1 MKYIKTTVIGAAIAI
16 LCAIMV
22 AAPSL
27 AWEHPPEM
35 DPEHGWGHHM
45 FGEDGD
51 FFVTAAGNNPYITFH
66 VRGNSTL
73 QSVFRVKF
81 ERLIYF
87 NDTDMNGKYIHGV
100 DPITNELVL
109 STLSWAIGNL
119 TYNNGV
125 FNVTLNATAPGFFGQ
140 MKIVVHYNNGTATNI
155 SNQLKFDIIIVN
167 MNLAAYNNGDHVA
180 IKNQLLIEIDN
191 DGNGTHRFLN
201 GTGTDEDSIVVSRTT
216 NPADSDAKF
225 SWVENGKLNGTERL
239 HACNGTARDD
249 SDDMEELFVESIY
262 LAFPR
267 FVNLTYDP
275 TISVTPITA
284 ASTPPAVP
292 GFDTPIMV
300 AEIAVVSGALAFVTR
315 RAILGGRK
323 KGNLS

>member
-1 MKYIKTTVIGAAIAI
+1 MKFLKTTVIGAAIVI
-16 LCAIMV
+16 LCATMV
-22 AAPSL
+22 AAPSF
-27 AWEHPPEM
+27 AWEHPPET

-45 FGEDGD
+45 LGEDGD
-51 FFVTAAGNNPYITFH
+51 FFVTAGPTPYISFH
-66 VRGNSTL
+66 VRGNTTME
-73 QSVFRVKF
+73 SVFRVMV
-81 ERLIYF
+81 ERLIFF
-87 NDTDMNGKYIHGV
+87 NDTDMDGKYKHGV

-109 STLSWAIGNL
+109 STISWAIGNL

-125 FNVTLNATAPGFFGQ
+125 FNVTLNATAPTFFGQ
-140 MKIVVHYNNGTATNI
+140 MKIVVHYNNGTAANV

-180 IKNQLLIEIDN
+180 IKNQLFIKIDN
-191 DGNGTHRFLN
+191 DGNGTHHFLN
-201 GTGTDEDSIVVSRTT
+201 GTGTDDDSIVVSRTT
-216 NPADSDAKF
+216 NQADGDAKF

-249 SDDMEELFVESIY
+249 SDDMEEVFVESIY

-284 ASTPPAVP
+284 TTTPPGVP

-300 AEIAVVSGALAFVTR
+300 AEIAVVSGALAIVTR
-315 RAILGGRK
+315 RAVLGGRR
-323 KGNLS
+323 KGSIS